1 MCWIFAYNWKENAI
15 PLLVEWLRNLEYR
28 GYDSAWVF
36 WINSDWAKFFEKAV
50 WKVSNLAMKVEKS
63 ANKDWKYTSWI
74 AHTRWA
80 THGWVTEENTHP
92 HYSEDKRFFI
102 VHNWIIENYIPLKE
116 KLVSKWYK
124 FYSDTDTEVVAKL
137 IQDIFTWDIL
147 ETIELATKQL
157 VWAYALWIIDTHNPE
172 VLYWAKLGSPMI
184 VWIWEKWSFLSSDIN
199 AVSWVAWEF
208 ITLEDYEI
216 VKIENGVHQI
226 FSLWKEVSRKWEKI
240 TAEFETATMWEFN
253 TFTEKEIH
261 EAPEVLKNVFKWRID
276 FDTKTIKSETLDEL
290 NECDIKRIEI
300 IASGSSYFAWVTGSY
315 WFKEISGLPCEVR
328 ISPEF
333 LYDTFIPQKKTL
345 YIFMSQSWET
355 ADVRESV
362 KIVKEK
368 WWLTFWIVNVVGSTI
383 ARMCDMGLYTHSW
396 TEVWVASTKN
406 IIGQLGVLMLMALNF
421 WIKGNLQM
429 REAKDLIGKIWE
441 LPNKLKMQLE
451 NQVLLDPIIEKYS
464 KYKNFF
470 FLGRNL
476 QYWTAAE
483 ASLKL
488 KELTYLH
495 AECYSTGELKHWPLA
510 LVWPDF
516 PCVVINTK
524 WLLRDKTISNIREI
538 KARDTT
544 VLWVVTVWDISKE
557 LYDDTIELPKSHLLL
572 SPFLPLIPMWLMAVW
587 IAKKL
592 WKDVD
597 KPQNLAKSVTVE

>member
-15 PLLVEWLRNLEYR
+15 PLLVEGLRNLEYR
-28 GYDSAWVF
+28 GYDSAGVF
-36 WINSDWAKFFEKAV
+36 WIDNSGNKFLEKSV

-63 ANKDWKYTSWI
+63 SNKDWKYTSWI

-92 HYSEDKRFFI
+92 HYSEDERFFI

-116 KLVSKWYK
+116 KLVAKWYK

-137 IQDIFTWDIL
+137 IQDIFTWNIL
-147 ETIELATKQL
+147 ETIELVTKQL
-157 VWAYALWIIDTHNPE
+157 VWAYALGIIDTQEPE
-172 VLYWAKLGSPMI
+172 VLYGAKLWSPMV
-184 VWIWEKWSFLSSDIN
+184 VWIWEKGSFLSSDIN
-199 AVSWVAWEF
+199 AVSAVAWEF

-216 VKIENGVHQI
+216 VKIKEGRHQI
-226 FSLWKEVSRKWEKI
+226 FSLWKEVSREWEKI
-240 TAEFETATMWEFN
+240 TEEFETATKWKFE
-253 TFTEKEIH
+253 TFTEKEID

-276 FDTKTIKSETLDEL
+276 FETKTIKSETLDEL
-290 NECDIKRIEI
+290 NEYDIQRIEI
-300 IASGSSYFAWVTGSY
+300 IASGSSYFAWVTWSY
-315 WFKEISGLPCEVR
+315 WFKELAWMPCEVR

-333 LYDTFIPQKKTL
+333 LYDTFLPQEKTL

-368 WWLTFWIVNVVGSTI
+368 WWLTFGVVNVVGSTI
-383 ARMCDMGLYTHSW
+383 ARMCDMWLYTHSG

-406 IIGQLGVLMLMALNF
+406 IIGQLWVLMLMALNF
-421 WIKGNLQM
+421 WIKWNLQM
-429 REAKDLIGKIWE
+429 KEVKDLISKLWE
-441 LPNKLKMQLE
+441 LPNKLKTQVETQHLLE
-451 NQVLLDPIIEKYS
+451 PVIEKYS
-464 KYKNFF
+464 GYKNFF
-470 FLGRNL
+470 FLWRNL
-476 QYWTAAE
+476 LYWTAAE
-483 ASLKL
+483 SSLKL

-495 AECYSTGELKHWPLA
+495 AECYSTWELKHWPLA
-510 LVWPDF
+510 LVGPDF
-516 PCVVINTK
+516 PCVVLNTK
-524 WLLRDKTISNIREI
+524 WVLRDKTISNIREI

-557 LYDDTIELPKSHLLL
+557 LYDDTIELPKSHPLL